1 MAKIKVKI
9 PSKLK
14 RKVILVPP
22 SKRYKLKEGQKVT

>member
-1 MAKIKVKI
+1 MPTIKIKV

-14 RKVILVPP
+14 RKIKLVPP